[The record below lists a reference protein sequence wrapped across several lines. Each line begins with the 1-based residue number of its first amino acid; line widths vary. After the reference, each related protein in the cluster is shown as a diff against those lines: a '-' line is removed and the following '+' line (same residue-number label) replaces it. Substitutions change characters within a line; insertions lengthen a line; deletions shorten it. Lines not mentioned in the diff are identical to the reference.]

1 MAERGLGL
9 RMFHSIPK
17 FIFVPASS
25 RFIVLKNILVFS
37 SVGSCGKPEDIP
49 DAIVSGSSYN
59 YMDTLNYTCSKGYQ
73 LDGPET
79 RTCLHDGKWSSSPT
93 CTRKLTKELH
103 KHNNCCNR
111 KITKEGAIALFSI
124 CTEWEDISQAF
135 FCYQGKRVQQ
145 PDHRHLKAKDAFTE
159 YSKEIKNLLIVP

>member
-1 MAERGLGL
+1 
-9 RMFHSIPK
+9 MFHSIPK

-25 RFIVLKNILVFS
+25 RFMVLKNILVFS
-37 SVGSCGKPEDIP
+37 LVGSCGKPEDIP
-49 DAIVSGSSYN
+49 NAIVSGSSYN

-93 CTRKLTKELH
+93 CTRKLTKGLH
-103 KHNNCCNR
+103 KHNNCCNAKLPR
-111 KITKEGAIALFSI
+111 KVLSHCFQFVRNGRIFRKH
-124 CTEWEDISQAF
+124 F

-145 PDHRHLKAKDAFTE
+145 PDPRHLKAKDAFTE

>member
-1 MAERGLGL
+1 
-9 RMFHSIPK
+9 MFHSIPK

-25 RFIVLKNILVFS
+25 CFMVLKNILVFS
-37 SVGSCGKPEDIP
+37 LVGSCGKPEDIP
-49 DAIVSGSSYN
+49 NAIVSGSSYN

-124 CTEWEDISQAF
+124 CT
-135 FCYQGKRVQQ
+135 
-145 PDHRHLKAKDAFTE
+145 
-159 YSKEIKNLLIVP
+159 

>member
-1 MAERGLGL
+1 
-9 RMFHSIPK
+9 MFHSIPK

-25 RFIVLKNILVFS
+25 RFMVLKNILVFS
-37 SVGSCGKPEDIP
+37 FAGSCGKLEDIP
-49 DAIVSGSSYN
+49 NAIVSGSSYN

-111 KITKEGAIALFSI
+111 NRYQFVRNGRIFRKH
-124 CTEWEDISQAF
+124 F

-145 PDHRHLKAKDAFTE
+145 PEPRHLKTKDAFTE